1 MATNLSSHFR
11 RQRIRLNLRPGQV
24 ATLLGYTSLVGAAN
38 KIVRFEESGDVD
50 YRFFKKLADVLGIE
64 RATIA
69 LLIQKDRRELV
80 QRWTEWANQPIAP
93 HLIACLLPGY
103 FMAHPIPEE
112 LKTLDAM
119 ESHASELAADLH
131 QKIWLILSRR
141 LAIYFNEGGIKRAVQ
156 EAAPGQPLEPYRL
169 LRESGKRFISTSD
182 DGDDVDLR
190 SLWWPEFRGPRVGR

>member
-1 MATNLSSHFR
+1 M
-11 RQRIRLNLRPGQV
+11 NLRPGQI
-24 ATLLGYTSLVGAAN
+24 AKILGYTSLVGAAN
-38 KIVRFEESGDVD
+38 KIIRFEESGDVD
-50 YRFFKKLADVLGIE
+50 YRFFKRLAGVLGIE

-69 LLIQKDRRELV
+69 GLMEEDRRDLV
-80 QRWTEWANQPIAP
+80 AQWTEWAKQPITP
-93 HLIACLLPGY
+93 HLIARLLSGY
-103 FMAHPIPEE
+103 FMAHSIPQE
-112 LKTLDAM
+112 LTTLDEM

-141 LAIYFNEGGIKRAVQ
+141 LAIYFNQGGRKRAIH

-190 SLWWPEFRGPRVGR
+190 SLWWPEMRGPRMGR